1 MLGCPVPG
9 YGARHANP
17 DQTAMS
23 NPRIQQLQQ
32 LFVSRLDTLSH
43 ILQVGQAHLADRDL
57 INERLAPD
65 MLPLGAQVAFACN
78 QPRGF
83 SQWCAGEPIEN
94 IDPVAVAS
102 LEAAHEHIADTRA
115 RVLEISVNDA
125 KLEEMKRIGMSKG
138 RYCEL
143 PGDQYVSEYLL
154 PNLYFHITAAY
165 AILRMLG
172 APVGKSDY
180 MRYLAA
186 HVRQDA

>member
-1 MLGCPVPG
+1 
-9 YGARHANP
+9 
-17 DQTAMS
+17 MS

-43 ILQVGQAHLADRDL
+43 ILQVGQAHFGDRDL
-57 INERLAPD
+57 IDERLAPD

-83 SQWCAGEPIEN
+83 SQWCAGLPIEN
-94 IDPVAVAS
+94 IDPASVAS
-102 LEAAHEHIADTRA
+102 LEDAHAQIADTRG
-115 RVLEISVNDA
+115 RVLAISASDARLDEI
-125 KLEEMKRIGMSKG
+125 KRIGMGKA

-154 PNLYFHITAAY
+154 PNLYFHITTAY

-172 APVGKSDY
+172 APVGKADY

-186 HVRQDA
+186 HIRQDG

>member
-1 MLGCPVPG
+1 
-9 YGARHANP
+9 
-17 DQTAMS
+17 MS
-23 NPRIQQLQQ
+23 SIRLQQLQHI
-32 LFVSRLDTLSH
+32 FVSRLDTLSH
-43 ILQVGQAHLADRDL
+43 LLQVGEAHLAVRDL

-94 IDPVAVAS
+94 IDPAVPS
-102 LEAAHEHIADTRA
+102 LEAAHAHIADTRA
-115 RVLEISVNDA
+115 RVLAIACDDA
-125 KLEEMKRIGMSKG
+125 KLGEIKRIGMGKG

-143 PGDQYVSEYLL
+143 PGDQYVSEYLV

-172 APVGKSDY
+172 APVGKADF
-180 MRYLAA
+180 MRYLAP
-186 HVRQDA
+186 HIRNDG

>member
-1 MLGCPVPG
+1 MF
-9 YGARHANP
+9 
-17 DQTAMS
+17 
-23 NPRIQQLQQ
+23 NPRIQRLQQ
-32 LFVSRLDTLSH
+32 LCVSRLDTLSH
-43 ILQVGQAHLADRDL
+43 ILQVGQAHLPDRDL
-57 INERLAPD
+57 IDERLAPD

-83 SQWCAGEPIEN
+83 SQWCAGLPIEN
-94 IDPVAVAS
+94 IDPAAVAS
-102 LEAAHEHIADTRA
+102 LEDAHALIADTRA
-115 RVLEISVNDA
+115 RVLAISASDARLDEI
-125 KLEEMKRIGMSKG
+125 KRIGMGKA

-154 PNLYFHITAAY
+154 PNLYFHITTAY

>member
-1 MLGCPVPG
+1 
-9 YGARHANP
+9 
-17 DQTAMS
+17 MS

-43 ILQVGQAHLADRDL
+43 ILQVGQSHLGDRDL
-57 INERLAPD
+57 VNERLAPD

-83 SQWCAGEPIEN
+83 SQWCAGQPIEN
-94 IDPVAVAS
+94 IDPAAVAS
-102 LEAAHEHIADTRA
+102 LEDAHARIADTRA
-115 RVLEISVNDA
+115 RVLAISASDEKLDEI
-125 KLEEMKRIGMSKG
+125 KRIGMGKS

-143 PGDQYVSEYLL
+143 PGEQYVSEYLL
-154 PNLYFHITAAY
+154 PNLYFHITTAY

-172 APVGKSDY
+172 APVGKADY

-186 HVRQDA
+186 HIRQDG